1 MPCSRIGRDG
11 SDLGILF
18 LDPLEDRPVCRVAK
32 ATVYPSLLIVFISI
46 TEPLWAKIVGIP
58 ERFVD
63 AGKGIAAGHENLW
76 SREVSTRQR

>member
-18 LDPLEDRPVCRVAK
+18 LNLIKDRPVCRVAK
-32 ATVYPSLLIVFISI
+32 ATVYSFLLIVLISI
-46 TEPLWAKIVGIP
+46 TEPLWAKVVGIP
-58 ERFVD
+58 ERFVN